1 VLRMIAEYAQHC
13 GHVDLLREGVDGRT
27 GA

>member
-1 VLRMIAEYAQHC
+1 MITGYAQHC
-13 GHVDLLREGVDGRT
+13 GHVDLLREGVDGRA